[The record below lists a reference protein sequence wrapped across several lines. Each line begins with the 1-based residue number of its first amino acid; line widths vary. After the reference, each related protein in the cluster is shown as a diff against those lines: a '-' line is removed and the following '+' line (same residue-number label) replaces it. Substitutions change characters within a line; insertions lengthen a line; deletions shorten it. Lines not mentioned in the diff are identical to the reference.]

1 MKTDVTDY
9 SNKNYLFVFKILTY
23 CTMLWDSKLRNL
35 TFAWLQ
41 DVQYLA
47 ICYFLRRNPS
57 MVPTLTC
64 QEPELCTAPAI
75 SKAIGKFD
83 SQCAVFINDLEM
95 KCSNNTYQYADII
108 YPGTELLPC
117 LKVHWKSL
125 PPPSTLGDESEK
137 GFKEILPQTGPAHST
152 SGCRVLI

>member
-1 MKTDVTDY
+1 
-9 SNKNYLFVFKILTY
+9 
-23 CTMLWDSKLRNL
+23 
-35 TFAWLQ
+35 
-41 DVQYLA
+41 
-47 ICYFLRRNPS
+47 

-64 QEPELCTAPAI
+64 QEPELCTASAI

-117 LKVHWKSL
+117 LKVH
-125 PPPSTLGDESEK
+125 
-137 GFKEILPQTGPAHST
+137 
-152 SGCRVLI
+152 